1 MKSRVIGI
9 IKFEA
14 PRTGGLDR
22 HGGLNFSAGEDE
34 LALESWLAALVAGGE
49 EEASSP
55 WRDRG
60 RIVPAARYVRAN
72 LERLTEDLDR
82 EYLQLAAS

>member
-14 PRTGGLDR
+14 PRTDGLDPR
-22 HGGLNFSAGEDE
+22 GGLNFSGGEDE
-34 LALESWLAALVAGGE
+34 LALESWLAALVAGD

-60 RIVPAARYVRAN
+60 SIVPAARRIRAN
-72 LERLTEDLDR
+72 LERLAEDLDQ